1 LQDKKSEIMTRIVLT
16 TIILGLFTSFLQ
28 AQGYA
33 FGVKGGLTIGVQQ
46 WEGFEQDPLFKYHGI
61 AFIES
66 LPEDNQFALFAQ
78 LGYHLKGSAFRSR
91 NAFGLNGNVFRAP
104 AQEFI
109 FRNLSLVLGAKQ
121 KFDLFNNDSRAYYLL
136 GIRGDYNLSTNLDEY
151 KDANMV
157 YPIYPDD
164 SKELIREITYG
175 VSLGGGIEFPFSEL
189 AGALIEFTINPDF
202 SYQYEQPSATVF
214 VNNQFFTG
222 NVNIPE
228 RKIRNLTFEL
238 TVGFRFLNK
247 IEYID

>member
-1 LQDKKSEIMTRIVLT
+1 MNRIVLA
-16 TIILGLFTSFLQ
+16 LMMVMAAGYGLR

-33 FGVKGGLTIGVQQ
+33 FGLKGGLTIGVQQ

-61 AFIES
+61 AYIES
-66 LPEDNQFALFAQ
+66 LPESNEFALLAQ

-91 NAFGLNGNVFRAP
+91 NAFGFNGDIFRAP

-109 FRNLSLVLGAKQ
+109 FRNLALVLAAKQ
-121 KFDLFNNDSRAYYLL
+121 KFDVFGNDSRAYYIL
-136 GIRGDYNLSTNLDEY
+136 GLRGDYNLGTNLSEY
-151 KDANMV
+151 KEANMV

-175 VSLGGGIEFPFSEL
+175 LSLGGGIELPFSEL
-189 AGALIEFTINPDF
+189 VGTIIEFSVNPDF
-202 SYQYEQPSATVF
+202 SYQYVQPSATVF